1 MSLSGPLEFHQN
13 LEIALVSFEIT
24 VLGSLIQDIKY
35 VGNTVPIDLIITSLA
50 LLYVNVDF
58 LVLETTKRFMVY

>member
-58 LVLETTKRFMVY
+58 LVLETTKIFMVY